1 MKNELNEQILKQL
14 AVIMGREKG
23 DLATA
28 IRTLDSLKAPVK
40 GHLSH
45 YLEKRSYEKAWILLN
60 DETPKKGSCS

>member
-1 MKNELNEQILKQL
+1 MENELNEQILTQL

-28 IRTLDSLKAPVK
+28 IRTLDSLKPSAK

-60 DETPKKGSCS
+60 DETPEKGSCS